1 MSAPNQFAATFLQ
14 EAAEQ
19 LALIEEIILGVE
31 ENPQDEESINR
42 LFRVFHTIKGSGSMF
57 GFDHVAAF
65 THHVETV
72 LDKVRNGL
80 VPISKELVNVILAAK
95 DQIALMLKADDEAL
109 LGIPDGRPQL
119 IARLNALMPGA
130 TQEAPATTV
139 TPTTEAPTAEKKAV
153 SSAITYHIRFRPEPG
168 ILTRGIHPSSL
179 LQDLRVLGD
188 CHISAKT
195 DAIPALEQFTP
206 EFCGFSWDITLT
218 TDCGLEAIKDVFIF
232 VEDDSE
238 IIIEPQPAGQK
249 VATAT
254 PAITLTSQASN
265 TKTAPVSADLP
276 ATSAVTASTK
286 AAANSN
292 GKSANTHKN
301 NSTDGS
307 VRVPS
312 ERLDRLVNLLGELV
326 INQSRLAQVSSRLDS
341 PELAAP
347 TEDLERLVAEL
358 RDIVLGIRMM
368 PIGTTFSRFK
378 RLVHDLSEELGKE
391 IDLVAEGAETELDK
405 TVIDQL
411 GDPLVHLIRNSIDHG
426 ITKPEDRL
434 SEGKPRRGIIR
445 LSACHEGAHVA
456 IKIED
461 DGGGIDK
468 EAVRAKAIEKKLIA
482 PDAVLSDRE
491 LYNLIFLPGFSTA
504 KTITSVSGRGVGMDV
519 VKRQIDALRGSV
531 DITSQVGVG
540 TCITLTLPLTL
551 AIIDGLL
558 VEVNKDQFII
568 PMALVTENVEL
579 AAEQRAGNNGRNL
592 LTVRGEQI
600 PYLRLRNIFDITGSE
615 LEIER
620 VVIANLAGHRVGLV
634 VDRVIGSHQ
643 TVIQSLGRF
652 YQNIEV
658 ASGATIM
665 GDGRVALILDV
676 PGLVHFTDQQAIE
689 SQLN

>member
-1 MSAPNQFAATFLQ
+1 MNAPNQFAATFLQ

-19 LALIEEIILGVE
+19 LALIEEIILEVE
-31 ENPQDEESINR
+31 ENPGDEEIINR

-57 GFDHVAAF
+57 GFEQVAGF

-80 VPISKELVNVILAAK
+80 VPISKELVNVILASK
-95 DQIALMLKADDEAL
+95 DQIELMLKEDDEAL
-109 LGIPDGRPQL
+109 VGIPDSRPQI

-130 TQEAPATTV
+130 TPNAAVAGSDTATTQKKNTPASAV
-139 TPTTEAPTAEKKAV
+139 TYQ
-153 SSAITYHIRFRPEPG
+153 IHFRPEPG
-168 ILTRGIHPSSL
+168 MLARGIDPSTL
-179 LQDLRVLGD
+179 FQDLRVLGTCD
-188 CHISAKT
+188 ITAKT
-195 DAIPALEQFTP
+195 EAIPTLEQFTP

-218 TDCGLEAIKDVFIF
+218 TDCGVDAIKDVFIF

-238 IIIEPQPAGQK
+238 IVIEAQGADSQPKPAPTNE
-249 VATAT
+249 ADAT
-254 PAITLTSQASN
+254 PVPVVEAVTPSSTPAA
-265 TKTAPVSADLP
+265 TKTAP
-276 ATSAVTASTK
+276 
-286 AAANSN
+286 ANS
-292 GKSANTHKN
+292 KSANAHKN
-301 NSTDGS
+301 NGTDGS

-326 INQSRLAQVSSRLDS
+326 INQSRLAQISSRIDS
-341 PELAAP
+341 PELSAP

-378 RLVHDLSEELGKE
+378 RLVHDLSDELGKE

-426 ITKPEDRL
+426 ITKPEERL
-434 SEGKPRRGIIR
+434 REGKPRRGTIR
-445 LSACHEGAHVA
+445 LAACHEGAHVA

-461 DGGGIDK
+461 DGRGLDK
-468 EAVRAKAIEKKLIA
+468 EAIRSKAIEKKLIS
-482 PDAVLSDRE
+482 PDSVLSDRE

-519 VKRQIDALRGSV
+519 VKRQIDALRGAV

-558 VEVNKDQFII
+558 VEVNRDQFII

-579 AAEQRAGNNGRNL
+579 ASKQRVEQNGRNL
-592 LTVRGEQI
+592 LAVRGEQI
-600 PYLRLRNIFDITGSE
+600 PYLRLRDIFEINGSE
-615 LEIER
+615 QEIER

-634 VDRVIGSHQ
+634 VDRVLGSHQ

-676 PGLVHFTDQQAIE
+676 PGLVHFTDQQAAAA
-689 SQLN
+689 N